1 MRIAGI
7 ENQSI
12 VDGPGFRYTIFFQG
26 CSHHCH
32 DCQNKASWDFDGGNE
47 QSIGDLLKG
56 VDKAYYID
64 GITLSGGEPF
74 EQPDEE
80 MLELLKELKNRN
92 LDIIAFTGYTFE
104 QLHKNEK
111 TSKLLPFID
120 TIVDGKFE
128 ASQKSLALRFRGSKN
143 QRVIDVPLSLQQEKI
158 VERNW
163 DEQE

>member
-26 CSHHCH
+26 CSHHCQ
-32 DCQNKASWDFDGGNE
+32 DCQNKASWDFDGGKE
-47 QSIGDLLKG
+47 ISIADILSG

-74 EQPDEE
+74 EQPSE
-80 MLELLKELKNRN
+80 ELLSLVKELKNRN
-92 LDIIAFTGYTFE
+92 QDIIAFTGYTFE
-104 QLHKNEK
+104 QLQNNEK
-111 TSKLLPFID
+111 LSEILPFID

-128 ASQKSLALRFRGSKN
+128 SEQKSLSLRFRGSKN
-143 QRVIDVPLSLQQEKI
+143 QRIIDVPLSLQQNKI

-163 DEQE
+163 DEQD